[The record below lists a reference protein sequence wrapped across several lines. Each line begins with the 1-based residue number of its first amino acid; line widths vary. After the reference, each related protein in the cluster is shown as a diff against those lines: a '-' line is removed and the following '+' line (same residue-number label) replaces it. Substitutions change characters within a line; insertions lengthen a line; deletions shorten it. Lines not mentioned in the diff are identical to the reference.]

1 MYFNDDKY
9 LNNLDFINRN
19 LLNNSFTSVISSDL
33 LANDTFYYDR
43 LTFTVK
49 GKSTTAKRGSICI
62 KYDNVKSGDII
73 EVECEM
79 RRIDGDMPTVK
90 ITECDNTHE
99 GNYNELCKKTY
110 DLNGD
115 WQLIKIKTNMIND
128 KSLNITF
135 GLGLSEVGTYEVR
148 YIKTRVKR
156 VMENTNVKINK
167 SYSIYKMPTG
177 WQVRTDVWDSDT
189 DGILTLQDTN
199 TLLLTF
205 DRFKLVPIPSV
216 AENFD
221 NDGIKYDV
229 RVGQVQNNSIQIKV
243 VDRTTNSIVDL
254 STLANYFQFY
264 ITLSGYKYI

>member
-1 MYFNDDKY
+1 MYFDDDKY
-9 LNNLDFINRN
+9 LNNLDFINKN
-19 LLNNSFTSVISSDL
+19 LLNNSFTSVTSSDL
-33 LANDTFYYDR
+33 LVNDTFYYDR
-43 LTFTVK
+43 NTFTVK
-49 GKSTTAKRGSICI
+49 GKSTTAKRGSVCV
-62 KYDNVKSGDII
+62 KYDSVKSGDII
-73 EVECEM
+73 EVECEI
-79 RRIDGDMPTVK
+79 RRIDGDMPSVT
-90 ITECDNTHE
+90 ITECDSTHE
-99 GNYNELCKKTY
+99 ANYNELCKKTY
-110 DLNGD
+110 NLNGD

-128 KSLNITF
+128 KSLNISF

-205 DRFKLVPIPSV
+205 DRFKLAPIPSV

-221 NDGIKYDV
+221 NNGIKYDV
-229 RVGQVQNNSIQIKV
+229 RVGQVQNNSLQIKV
-243 VDRTTNSIVDL
+243 IDRTTNSIVDL

>member
-1 MYFNDDKY
+1 MYFDDDKY
-9 LNNLDFINRN
+9 LNNLDFINKN
-19 LLNNSFTSVISSDL
+19 LLNNSFTSVSSSDL
-33 LANDTFYYDR
+33 LTNDTFYYDR
-43 LTFTVK
+43 NTFTVK
-49 GKSTTAKRGSICI
+49 AKSTAAKRGNICI

-73 EVECEM
+73 EVDCEI
-79 RRIDGDMPTVK
+79 RRIDGDIPIIK
-90 ITECDNTHE
+90 ITECNNTHE
-99 GNYNELCKKTY
+99 GGFNELCKKSY

-177 WQVRTDVWDSDT
+177 WQVRTDYWDSDT
-189 DGILTLQDTN
+189 DGVLTLQDTN
-199 TLLLTF
+199 TLLLTY
-205 DRFKLVPIPSV
+205 DRFKLTPIPSV

-221 NDGIKYDV
+221 NNGIKYDV
-229 RVGQVQNNSIQIKV
+229 RVGQVQNNSIQIKI
-243 VDRTTNSIVDL
+243 VDRTANDLVDL
-254 STLANYFQFY
+254 STLPNYFQFY
-264 ITLSGYKYI
+264 ITLNGYKYI

>member
-1 MYFNDDKY
+1 MYFNDDKC

-19 LLNNSFTSVISSDL
+19 LLNNSFTSVTSSDL
-33 LANDTFYYDR
+33 LTNDSFYYDR
-43 LTFTVK
+43 TTFTVK
-49 GKSTTAKRGSICI
+49 GQSSTAKRGSVCI

-73 EVECEM
+73 EVECEL

-115 WQLIKIKTNMIND
+115 WQLIKIKANMIND

-177 WQVRTDVWDSDT
+177 WEIRTDVWESDV
-189 DGILTLQDTN
+189 DGVLTLQDTN
-199 TLLLTF
+199 TLLLTY
-205 DRFKLVPIPSV
+205 DRFKLSPIPSV

-221 NDGIKYDV
+221 NNGIKYDV
-229 RVGQVQNNSIQIKV
+229 RVGQVQNNSIQIKI
-243 VDRTTNSIVDL
+243 VDRSTNSIVDL
-254 STLANYFQFY
+254 STLPNYFQFY
-264 ITLSGYKYI
+264 ISLSGYKYI